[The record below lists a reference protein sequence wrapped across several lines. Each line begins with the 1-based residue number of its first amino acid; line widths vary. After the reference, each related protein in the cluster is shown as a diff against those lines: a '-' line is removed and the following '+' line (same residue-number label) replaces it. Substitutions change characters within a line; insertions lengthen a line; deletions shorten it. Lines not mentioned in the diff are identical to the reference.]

1 MRSKFREGLD
11 FSQTSLCPV
20 VAPYCP
26 VPMVFTL
33 MVLLGLLNVIKSTET
48 QCHPQCSWKCD
59 DPHCPA
65 ICDPVCEPPKC
76 HTSCA
81 EPKNAI
87 CDVKCEKPEC
97 EIKCPDKGCEMFDC
111 PKCVTVCKAPH
122 CVTHCQAPKPECEAV
137 CEEPKCDWKCHKPNC
152 PKPKCELVCENP
164 NCTPKVECCA
174 CQGARGAAPAFP
186 FFKETEMNKQ
196 CCGCGTFRK
205 GAGAPTEGA
214 QIVGVNGAMSN
225 TFPSSQITDNGT
237 HFLRVDKRA
246 KVEMFKQ
253 GQPIGTGQYG
263 ATTGHNDVW
272 EKSRPSLNLDLIYQD
287 RRN

>member
-1 MRSKFREGLD
+1 MKKEVMLSAFFILL
-11 FSQTSLCPV
+11 FSFVSSSSLR
-20 VAPYCP
+20 
-26 VPMVFTL
+26 T
-33 MVLLGLLNVIKSTET
+33 NT

-81 EPKNAI
+81 EPRNAI

-97 EIKCPDKGCEMFDC
+97 EIKCPDKGCELFDC

-164 NCTPKVECCA
+164 NCVPKVECCN
-174 CQGARGAAPAFP
+174 CQNGGGINPGFP
-186 FFKETEMNKQ
+186 FFKETEMNKA
-196 CCGCGTFRK
+196 CCGCGNTNRGVVLPPT
-205 GAGAPTEGA
+205 GALSEKP
-214 QIVGVNGAMSN
+214 QITNIPKEMIN
-225 TFPSSQITDNGT
+225 TFPKSTLMDDGKHYI
-237 HFLRVDKRA
+237 
-246 KVEMFKQ
+246 KVEKEAQVKFFKH
-253 GQPIGTGQYG
+253 GLPLTNTRYTRTSGK
-263 ATTGHNDVW
+263 NDDW
-272 EKSRPSLNLDLIYQD
+272 ERQKGSLNLNLAYRD
-287 RRN
+287 RE

>member
-1 MRSKFREGLD
+1 MKFGKKNLINKPIVLVSLLALISLNSA
-11 FSQTSLCPV
+11 FLSQLKT
-20 VAPYCP
+20 
-26 VPMVFTL
+26 
-33 MVLLGLLNVIKSTET
+33 KTET

-111 PKCVTVCKAPH
+111 PKCVTVCKQPH

-137 CEEPKCDWKCHKPNC
+137 CEEPRCDWKCHKPAC

-164 NCTPKVECCA
+164 NCVPKVDCCPCA
-174 CQGARGAAPAFP
+174 MGAPRVAQPFP
-186 FFKETEMNKQ
+186 FFKEAEKNPN
-196 CCGCGTFRK
+196 CCGCQNSQRQLVSAADARTR
-205 GAGAPTEGA
+205 AA
-214 QIVGVNGAMSN
+214 QSIND
-225 TFPSSQITDNGT
+225 FGT
-237 HFLRVDKRA
+237 HV
-246 KVEMFKQ
+246 VETTTKSRLDPFDHPV
-253 GQPIGTGQYG
+253 PIGDSYFENPH
-263 ATTGHNDVW
+263 AAIAEFENKPPRYSVPDH
-272 EKSRPSLNLDLIYQD
+272 K
-287 RRN
+287 

>member
-1 MRSKFREGLD
+1 MKKGIMLSAFLIMLVS
-11 FSQTSLCPV
+11 FVTSSSLR
-20 VAPYCP
+20 
-26 VPMVFTL
+26 T
-33 MVLLGLLNVIKSTET
+33 NT

-164 NCTPKVECCA
+164 NCTPKVECCNCA
-174 CQGARGAAPAFP
+174 QGAGQVASPFP
-186 FFKETEMNKQ
+186 FFKETEQNPT
-196 CCGCGTFRK
+196 CCGCSKPLKLITSDDANTTRSRK
-205 GAGAPTEGA
+205 
-214 QIVGVNGAMSN
+214 IHD
-225 TFPSSQITDNGT
+225 FGT
-237 HFLRVDKRA
+237 HVVQYDSSSTAR
-246 KVEMFKQ
+246 MFKNPKQ
-253 GQPIGTGQYG
+253 IGDAFYETPSNLFGAFDQTSAPIQR
-263 ATTGHNDVW
+263 
-272 EKSRPSLNLDLIYQD
+272 K
-287 RRN
+287 

>member
-1 MRSKFREGLD
+1 MIIFL
-11 FSQTSLCPV
+11 T
-20 VAPYCP
+20 
-26 VPMVFTL
+26 TL
-33 MVLLGLLNVIKSTET
+33 ALNLILVSTTET

-111 PKCVTVCKAPH
+111 PKCVTVCKQPH

-137 CEEPKCDWKCHKPNC
+137 CEEPRCDWKCHKPAC

-164 NCTPKVECCA
+164 NCVPKVECCPCA
-174 CQGARGAAPAFP
+174 MGAPRVAQPFP
-186 FFKETEMNKQ
+186 FFKEAESNKQ
-196 CCGCGTFRK
+196 CCGCEKRLS
-205 GAGAPTEGA
+205 GAPSEIPQVNAINPA
-214 QIVGVNGAMSN
+214 QFN
-225 TFPSSQITDNGT
+225 TMPSSGFVDNG
-237 HFLRVDKRA
+237 HQFLKIDKSATLEMLA
-246 KVEMFKQ
+246 K
-253 GQPIGTGQYG
+253 PRILGTGQYRSD
-263 ATTGHNDVW
+263 THPEVSTFHERDRT
-272 EKSRPSLNLDLIYQD
+272 SMNLDLIHKDKY
-287 RRN
+287 

>member
-1 MRSKFREGLD
+1 MKKEVNLSVLF
-11 FSQTSLCPV
+11 
-20 VAPYCP
+20 
-26 VPMVFTL
+26 
-33 MVLLGLLNVIKSTET
+33 VLLVSLVSSNSLRSGT

-164 NCTPKVECCA
+164 NCTPKVECCNCGSGSGQVA
-174 CQGARGAAPAFP
+174 SPFP
-186 FFKETEMNKQ
+186 FFKETEKNPT
-196 CCGCGTFRK
+196 CCGCSKPLRLISADNANTQNSRK
-205 GAGAPTEGA
+205 
-214 QIVGVNGAMSN
+214 IH
-225 TFPSSQITDNGT
+225 DYGT
-237 HFLRVDKRA
+237 HVVQYDSTTITRPFQNPKQIGDAFYETPTKVFGAFDKTSN
-246 KVEMFKQ
+246 Q
-253 GQPIGTGQYG
+253 
-263 ATTGHNDVW
+263 
-272 EKSRPSLNLDLIYQD
+272 
-287 RRN
+287 

>member
-1 MRSKFREGLD
+1 MKLIQLTLIITTFSLLYCSSLRS
-11 FSQTSLCPV
+11 T
-20 VAPYCP
+20 
-26 VPMVFTL
+26 
-33 MVLLGLLNVIKSTET
+33 
-48 QCHPQCSWKCD
+48 CHPQCSWKCD

-164 NCTPKVECCA
+164 NCVPKVECCN
-174 CQGARGAAPAFP
+174 CNMGGTINRVGLP
-186 FFKETEMNKQ
+186 FFKETEKNPN
-196 CCGCGTFRK
+196 CCGCNKPLTLLPGN
-205 GAGAPTEGA
+205 AGNVQTSRT
-214 QIVGVNGAMSN
+214 IHD
-225 TFPSSQITDNGT
+225 FGT
-237 HFLRVDKRA
+237 HV
-246 KVEMFKQ
+246 VEYNRKDTHNMFQ
-253 GQPIGTGQYG
+253 NPVPIGDSYY
-263 ATTGHNDVW
+263 N
-272 EKSRPSLNLDLIYQD
+272 RPDQIIKQFENTNTNPYSINNN
-287 RRN
+287 RK